1 MLRTVRLPSEGC
13 NECERLTGDL
23 EGCNV
28 TFDVGSERVF
38 VDGLIDARG
47 LRHLAD
53 HLEGFYRGEGS
64 STRAARP

>member
-1 MLRTVRLPSEGC
+1 MPIEACT
-13 NECERLTGDL
+13 ECERLTGDC

-28 TFDVGSERVF
+28 TFDPGSERVF

-53 HLEGFYRGEGS
+53 HLERWYRGEGTA
-64 STRAARP
+64 TRPVRTSAGG